1 MNARVWYEGVE
12 EHIIEERS
20 RKEDTNDSS
29 KDAALRSFMEKHCV
43 HLFPILLYEIE
54 LWKSGSSRELIL
66 DVHE

>member
-43 HLFPILLYEIE
+43 HLFP
-54 LWKSGSSRELIL
+54 
-66 DVHE
+66 